1 MHPQPPTH
9 SLTKCRVGEGFIG
22 EKENRLDGDTC
33 KCPVPVFA
41 VRACL
46 EHRLQ
51 KRGKRQSGGG
61 FGICQKLDLF
71 TNDMRHDDNSPDY
84 AKGMAGLVKPASE
97 GELRIVN

>member
-1 MHPQPPTH
+1 MCKRMHPQPPTD

-22 EKENRLDGDTC
+22 EKKNRLDGDTC

-71 TNDMRHDDNSPDY
+71 TTTCGMTMIRRIMQ
-84 AKGMAGLVKPASE
+84 KGWRGWSY
-97 GELRIVN
+97 LRARES